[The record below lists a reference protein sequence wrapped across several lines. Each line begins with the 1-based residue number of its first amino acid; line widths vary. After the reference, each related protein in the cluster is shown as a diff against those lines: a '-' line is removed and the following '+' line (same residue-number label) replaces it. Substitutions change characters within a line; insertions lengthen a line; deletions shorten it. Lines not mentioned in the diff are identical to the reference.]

1 MMSLADLP
9 RCLTALIASHL
20 DLDDVLALEQA
31 FEQTVSGRAAVAA
44 TPTPHKTLPHKT
56 RLLSDVLFAR
66 WRDAWSLARL
76 PPAAGEAGVADAY
89 AIALA
94 SSWRAMATA
103 EAGTQK
109 EGEAGAGRAAPA
121 QGVRRTPL
129 RPPPAAAVAIAL
141 RTVAADDKT
150 LRQSAR
156 RVLEAD
162 AGPEPPIIARS
173 WRVR

>member
-31 FEQTVSGRAAVAA
+31 LEQTASGRAAVAA

-103 EAGTQK
+103 EAGPLQLR
-109 EGEAGAGRAAPA
+109 AFAGRPFA
-121 QGVRRTPL
+121 RL
-129 RPPPAAAVAIAL
+129 PPPRSRSRCGRSPPTTKRYGSPQGGYSRL
-141 RTVAADDKT
+141 TPD
-150 LRQSAR
+150 LSHP
-156 RVLEAD
+156 LSP
-162 AGPEPPIIARS
+162 GPGGCVEF
-173 WRVR
+173 